1 MSISYLRDA
10 TSHVAIIGAGSVG
23 ASCAFALLSKGT
35 AGKVTLT
42 DIDKN
47 KCEGEVLDLEDGGGM
62 IEVATMQEAGRADVI
77 VITAGRPQREGE
89 TRIALTKANAGIMRD
104 IIEKMKPI
112 KETAKIIVVSNPC
125 DPLTFVAQECAG
137 LPEGQVFG
145 SGTVLDSWRLR
156 VALSKEVRVHH
167 SSITLYVLGEHGDSQ
182 FPVPSLASIG
192 GIPFLKANLP
202 EPIDLDQMSRDSASK
217 AYDIIAKK
225 GHTAY
230 GVAQAVETIVD
241 VILNNKRRVLPVSIR
256 VPGRACCL
264 SLPSV
269 VGIHGVERV
278 LDNVVDHFDEKE
290 TTMYSNSVA
299 RMEEAIASIQPTA
312 EWDPIPPNT
321 PSTT

>member
-1 MSISYLRDA
+1 MSLSYRLDA
-10 TSHVAIIGAGSVG
+10 TTHVAIIGAGWVG

-35 AGKVTLT
+35 AGRVTLT
-42 DIDKN
+42 DMDEQ
-47 KCEGEVLDLEDGGGM
+47 KCQGQVLDLEDGGGK
-62 IEVATMQEAGRADVI
+62 IEVATMEEAGRADVI
-77 VITAGRPQREGE
+77 IITAGRAQKPGE
-89 TRIALTKANAGIMRD
+89 TRMDLVKANAGIMRE

-125 DPLTFVAQECAG
+125 DALTFVAQECAG
-137 LPEGQVFG
+137 LPPGQVFG

-156 VALSKEVRVHH
+156 VALSKKVRVHH

-182 FPVPSLASIG
+182 FPVPSLANIG
-192 GIPFLKANLP
+192 GVPFMKASLP
-202 EPIDLDQMSRDSASK
+202 EPIDLEQMSRDSAGK

-225 GHTAY
+225 GHTAF
-230 GVAQAVETIVD
+230 GVAQAVEIIVD
-241 VILNNKRRVLPVSIR
+241 VILNNKKKVLPVSIR

-278 LDNVVDHFDEKE
+278 LDNVVDYFDEKE
-290 TTMYSNSVA
+290 KERYNNSLV
-299 RMEEAIASIQPTA
+299 RMEEAIASIQPIA

-321 PSTT
+321 PYTP